1 VTTAWERR
9 VATVRAESVRS
20 DVKCERSL
28 KVAQR
33 QLTIG
38 LSGRSSKWSSASLGN
53 TQAKMPCCVKKAVRV
68 FVKLEQKLLVMS
80 SRSWNVKCRVGLAAR
95 RAGGRRPLSNSMV
108 APPPDCSESIKEKAG
123 TCSVAQHNPAA
134 RGCTSHF
141 SGPDQPLPQ
150 FRVLIRQRVRGS
162 LRAHEME
169 LAVSQA
175 DDATGAIGKY
185 PARQQSP

>member
-1 VTTAWERR
+1 MRR
-9 VATVRAESVRS
+9 RRGTVGFRQSEQSLS
-20 DVKCERSL
+20 DVRCERSL
-28 KVAQR
+28 QVAQR

-38 LSGRSSKWSSASLGN
+38 LSEAGERKLGS
-53 TQAKMPCCVKKAVRV
+53 TRAKMPCCVKKAVRV
-68 FVKLEQKLLVMS
+68 VVKLEQKLLVTS

-150 FRVLIRQRVRGS
+150 FGVLIRQRVRGS
-162 LRAHEME
+162 FR
-169 LAVSQA
+169 AVSEA

>member
-1 VTTAWERR
+1 M
-9 VATVRAESVRS
+9 
-20 DVKCERSL
+20 L
-28 KVAQR
+28 
-33 QLTIG
+33 
-38 LSGRSSKWSSASLGN
+38 
-53 TQAKMPCCVKKAVRV
+53 CCVKKAVRV
-68 FVKLEQKLLVMS
+68 VVKLEQKLLVTS

-141 SGPDQPLPQ
+141 SGADQPLPQ
-150 FRVLIRQRVRGS
+150 FGVLIRQRVRCS
-162 LRAHEME
+162 SRAHEME

-175 DDATGAIGKY
+175 DDATGAIGTQISCSSAATINSKSII
-185 PARQQSP
+185 ARCSADVAKRKQIPPRGRSPKGNQFW